1 MTGSKPRTVSAP
13 AALTGSA
20 APCWVNLMTRDLESA
35 QGFYSAVL
43 GWTFRAGKLGQE
55 FSVAR
60 RDDVPVAGI
69 AAVATAY
76 QVAVAWTPYF
86 AVPDADVTA
95 SRIRERSG
103 TVAVGPLAL
112 GKGRGALAAD
122 RDGAVFGFWERTE
135 PAASPPAPDNYSHA
149 WLRLRTRSAFEA
161 AIFYGEVLDWAT
173 GRPGCCEVSYAKDEV
188 IVECGGRELARISSG
203 AVEAAPDPLIR
214 PHWQV
219 HFPVDDVAAAVST
232 AREHGGSVVEER
244 STTEGSEATLLD
256 PDGGLFTVTDVRNPA
271 AEIVEVTEVAEGA

>member
-1 MTGSKPRTVSAP
+1 MTGRKPRTVSAP
-13 AALTGSA
+13 APLTGPA
-20 APCWVNLMTRDLESA
+20 APCWVNLMTRDLKSA
-35 QGFYSAVL
+35 QDFYSAVL
-43 GWTFRAGKLGQE
+43 GWEFRAGKLGQE

-60 RDDVPVAGI
+60 RGGVPVAGI

-76 QVAVAWTPYF
+76 RVAVAWTPYF
-86 AVPDADVTA
+86 SVQNADVTA

-135 PAASPPAPDNYSHA
+135 PATSPPAPDDHSHT
-149 WLRLRTRSAFEA
+149 WLRLRTRDAFEA
-161 AIFYGEVLDWAT
+161 AIFYGEVLDWASDT
-173 GRPGCCEVSYAKDEV
+173 PGGCEVSFDRDEV
-188 IVECGGRELARISSG
+188 VVECDGRQLARINSG
-203 AVEAAPDPLIR
+203 AVEAAPDPLVR

-219 HFPVDDVAAAVST
+219 HFPVDDVAAAVKI

-244 STTEGSEATLLD
+244 TQGQGTEATLMD
-256 PDGGLFTVTDVRNPA
+256 PDGGLFTVTDIRKPA
-271 AEIVEVTEVAEGA
+271 AEVL

>member
-13 AALTGSA
+13 AALTGPT

-95 SRIRERSG
+95 SRVRERSG

-135 PAASPPAPDNYSHA
+135 PATSPPAPDNYSHA

-188 IVECGGRELARISSG
+188 IVECGGRQLARISSG

-219 HFPVDDVAAAVST
+219 HFPVDDVAAAVSL

-244 STTEGSEATLLD
+244 STTEGIEATLLD

-271 AEIVEVTEVAEGA
+271 AEIVEVTEVAEDA